1 MKLEEIEM
9 TFFDF
14 FKDESK
20 VGKLDLQFIH
30 SSKNFCH
37 IFQNILILRFVK
49 RQHYEI
55 QKSSNAFHNIE
66 FCFCK

>member
-1 MKLEEIEM
+1 MKFEKIKM
-9 TFFDF
+9 TFLNF

-20 VGKLDLQFIH
+20 VDKLNLQFIH

-37 IFQNILILRFVK
+37 IFQNVFILRFIK
-49 RQHYEI
+49 RQHYEV
-55 QKSSNAFHNIE
+55 QKNLNAFHNIK